1 MTFVSFSQS
10 LERVLSRSFVL
21 VPNIWSA
28 TLPPLTKNLPPNGH
42 TVRTLPIISPPFF
55 SSPTMKAASKILK
68 PLVLCLAGGAAAAA
82 ARPKIIIENDFGS
95 TAFTTFLQA
104 FDAGWDV
111 LGLVGDTAN
120 TWALQS
126 SLHALALLERA
137 GLSSCVPVHKGADYP
152 LLNTPELHQLWQA
165 RHGALPWQ
173 GVFKPENAT
182 AEAAGWDPT
191 SGDPGRVVPEAFA
204 EGYPNGTLAGARAAA
219 WMVEQVRRHPGEV
232 LIYSGGALTN
242 IALAVRMDPEFASLA
257 KGLVVM
263 GGYVDVFLLQTSGD
277 SLQADINSDLNLK
290 IDPEAA
296 KIALT
301 ADFPS
306 ITLIGNG
313 ANQFIPSQ
321 EFKDEVFQVQNPF
334 TQLFHDRIDIT
345 LPLWDEIALFAGLFP
360 SYVLNSTSFYVDVD
374 TAWSS
379 PFYGNIIPKQ
389 PSMVG
394 KSQRL
399 KRVKFVHSVN
409 TTEFQAHLK
418 HALQHPKTGCNMLGQ
433 DVQRVDIRAG
443 ACSLVSLLPQGGAK
457 ELFARSM

>member
-1 MTFVSFSQS
+1 
-10 LERVLSRSFVL
+10 
-21 VPNIWSA
+21 
-28 TLPPLTKNLPPNGH
+28 
-42 TVRTLPIISPPFF
+42 
-55 SSPTMKAASKILK
+55 MKATSSSILK
-68 PLVLCLAGGAAAAA
+68 PLVLCLASGSSVAAA
-82 ARPKIIIENDFGS
+82 ARPRIIIENDFGS

-104 FDAGWDV
+104 LDADWDV
-111 LGLVGDTAN
+111 VGLVGDTAN

-137 GLSSCVPVHKGADYP
+137 DLSSCVPVHKGADYP

-165 RHGALPWQ
+165 RHGELPWQ

-290 IDPEAA
+290 VDPEAA

-321 EFKDEVFQVQNPF
+321 EFKDEVFQVQNAF
-334 TQLFHDRIDIT
+334 TQLFYDRIDIT

-360 SYVLNSTSFYVDVD
+360 DHVLNSTSFYVDVD

-389 PSMVG
+389 SSMLP
-394 KSQRL
+394 KAHRL
-399 KRVKFVHSVN
+399 QQVKFVHSVN
-409 TTEFQAHLK
+409 ITEFEAHLK
-418 HALQHPKTGCNMLGQ
+418 HALQHPKTGCKVLGQ
-433 DVQRVDIRAG
+433 DVQRLDIRAG
-443 ACSLVSLLPQGGAK
+443 ACSLVSLLPQSGAR